1 MPVPEPVRE
10 TEAQG
15 TSEGT
20 IPETQTQEKAMPE
33 SHPKKTKPAPKK
45 AAPNVAAKKSPAK
58 AAPKKSL
65 QQAAAGSRAEKTA
78 KTQKMVLK
86 TLVAAKG
93 GWVDIKKV
101 HKPLLDSGLSQGQ
114 ANGATYKAIYDHK
127 YAKWRQNEDNSEEL
141 QLTATGKSAYE
152 KMS

>member
-10 TEAQG
+10 QEAEGTSQG
-15 TSEGT
+15 TV
-20 IPETQTQEKAMPE
+20 PEIQTQEKAMTETPPAKKAV
-33 SHPKKTKPAPKK
+33 PKKSPPKKATPKAAAKKAPKK
-45 AAPNVAAKKSPAK
+45 P
-58 AAPKKSL
+58 L
-65 QQAAAGSRAEKTA
+65 QQAAAESRAEKATHL
-78 KTQKMVLK
+78 QKMVLK

-101 HKPLLDSGLSQGQ
+101 HKPLLDSGLSQDR
-114 ANGATYKAIYDHK
+114 ANGATFKSVYDHK
-127 YAKWRQNEDNSEEL
+127 YAKWRQNEDYSEEL